1 MKQPPSF
8 STGDPSYFVVT
19 VTSGS
24 PSPTVVTIANASGG
38 FCCIGLR
45 FIDAE
50 YPPSRDA
57 TQAQGRVG
65 HTINP

>member
-8 STGDPSYFVVT
+8 STGDPSYFVVAS
-19 VTSGS
+19 TSGS
-24 PSPTVVTIANASGG
+24 PSPTVVTISNASDG
-38 FCCIGLR
+38 FRCIGLR
-45 FIDAE
+45 VIDAE

-57 TQAQGRVG
+57 TQATSFR